1 MPEPSVIL
9 WDIGG
14 VLLSNGWEEG
24 FRREAAARFGYDA
37 AEFERRHAALDAGYE
52 RGEISLGQYLDRV
65 LFYEPR
71 PFSRQ
76 EFTDFMFGCTTAHP
90 ETIAIAARVRASG
103 DYFTGC
109 LNNEGREFNEFR
121 IARFGL
127 YRLFTTF
134 FSSCYTGRRKPDP
147 AAYQLA
153 LDVLRRPPQ
162 SVVFIDDRP
171 ENLTPARALGMQ
183 TVHYQDPAQ
192 LERDLARLGVRG

>member
-1 MPEPSVIL
+1 MPSPRVVL

-14 VLLSNGWEEG
+14 VLLSNGWDES
-24 FRREAAARFGYDA
+24 FRRTAAAHFGYDA
-37 AEFERRHAALDAGYE
+37 EEYERRHAPLDAPYE
-52 RGEISLGQYLDRV
+52 RGDLTLDQYLDRV

-71 PFSRQ
+71 PFSRG
-76 EFTDFMFGCTTAHP
+76 EYIDYMFGRTAPHP
-90 ETIAIAARVRASG
+90 DTLDLAARVRANPGLVTS
-103 DYFTGC
+103 C

-147 AAYQLA
+147 GAYQLVV
-153 LDVLRRPPQ
+153 DVLRRPPED
-162 SVVFIDDRP
+162 VVFIDDRP

-183 TVHYQDPAQ
+183 TIHYQDAAQ
-192 LERDLARLGVRG
+192 LERDLARLGVTS

>member
-1 MPEPSVIL
+1 MPEPTVVL

-14 VLLSNGWEEG
+14 VLLSNGWEET
-24 FRREAAARFGYDA
+24 FRAAAAARFGYDA
-37 AEFERRHAALDAGYE
+37 TEFERRHAALDASYE
-52 RGEISLGQYLDRV
+52 RGEITLDAYLDRV

-71 PFSRQ
+71 PFPRQ
-76 EFTDFMFGCTTAHP
+76 AYIDYMFGCTTPHP
-90 ETIAIAARVRASG
+90 ATIAVAERLRASG
-103 DYFTGC
+103 RYQTAC

-121 IARFGL
+121 LRRFGL
-127 YRLFTTF
+127 DGLFTAF

-153 LDVLRRPPQ
+153 VDVLRRAPE

-171 ENLTPARALGMQ
+171 ENLTPARALGMA

-192 LERDLARLGVRG
+192 LERDLGRLGVRW